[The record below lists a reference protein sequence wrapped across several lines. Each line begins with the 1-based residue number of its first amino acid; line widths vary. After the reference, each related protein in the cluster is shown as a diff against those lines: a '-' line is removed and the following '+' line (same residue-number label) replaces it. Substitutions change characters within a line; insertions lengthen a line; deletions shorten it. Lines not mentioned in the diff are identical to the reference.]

1 MEVLLLTCLQANLAM
16 KRVYALDTL
25 NDLQKEE
32 IVFEIKKVA
41 KKKCFID
48 AKAD

>member
-1 MEVLLLTCLQANLAM
+1 MEVLLLTCLQANLAV
-16 KRVYALDTL
+16 KRVYALQIL

-32 IVFEIKKVA
+32 IVFEIKQA
-41 KKKCFID
+41 TKKKCFID

>member
-1 MEVLLLTCLQANLAM
+1 MEVLLLTCLQANLAV
-16 KRVYALDTL
+16 KRVYALETL
-25 NDLQKEE
+25 TDLQKEE
-32 IVFEIKKVA
+32 IVFEIKKVS